1 MTKINNLYLNIYKS
15 QLLITNGGLFFTS
28 GGCFIPI
35 TVLGINHGLK
45 TISFVSYTSCV
56 YFKNFFLL
64 SRTWFT
70 KKLKF
75 RHKIS
80 WFYMK
85 RRSCKLF
92 ICQIGKS
99 HLLFQPLLTYI
110 SRKKRYTT
118 SNSLIFFGLNWHLLQ
133 LYCTHTKSGQ
143 PINPY
148 TLRGLRFSRQLLYK
162 RQGKVSKYSGLK
174 SKIF

>member
-1 MTKINNLYLNIYKS
+1 MTKINNLFLNVYKS
-15 QLLITNGGLFFTS
+15 QLVVINGGVFFKS
-28 GGCFIPI
+28 AACFIP
-35 TVLGINHGLK
+35 VDVFGISKELK
-45 TISFVSYTSCV
+45 TVSFLSYTNCV
-56 YFKNFFLL
+56 YLKNLFLL
-64 SRTWFT
+64 SRSWFT

-85 RRSCKLF
+85 RKSCKLF
-92 ICQIGKS
+92 ICQTGKS
-99 HLLFQPLLTYI
+99 HLIFQPLLTYI
-110 SRKKRYTT
+110 IRKKRYTS
-118 SNSLIFFGLNWHLLQ
+118 SNSLIFFGLDWHLLQ
-133 LYCTHTKSGQ
+133 IYCTYIKVGQ